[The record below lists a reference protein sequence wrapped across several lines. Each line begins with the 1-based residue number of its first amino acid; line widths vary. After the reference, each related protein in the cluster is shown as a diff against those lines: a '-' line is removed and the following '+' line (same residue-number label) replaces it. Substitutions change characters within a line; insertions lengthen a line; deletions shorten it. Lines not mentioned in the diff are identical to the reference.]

1 MEFEKIVKEILDG
14 ELDLSNFI
22 HLMNKTRD
30 FENLRRLFYVASKLR
45 DENIG
50 RELKLDG
57 FIYPVKP
64 CNLEKYC
71 LYCSNYVER
80 FRLKPLNAEEVQKAV
95 DFIKD
100 SGTKNLTLEGGTSK
114 DSSSNN
120 KILDFINIARKAG
133 LNVILDFY
141 PISPVE
147 LKLFRDAGVSE
158 IYASFELIDNFERF
172 KPGESLK
179 EREELAKEICRQ
191 KINLA
196 STVLI
201 GLPGTGPEEWIKT
214 LLYLKRYP
222 IKHCFISGFRPVLGT
237 PLENC
242 APALPTIIAKIV
254 AIARLIF
261 KDADIS
267 AGGSVGDPNSL
278 PLLLE
283 SGANRAYLGA
293 YVTRVRTSK
302 GFSDELESVFKTEYE
317 VKIQGELVFAN
328 PVPYV
333 YSICEDLGFE
343 VL

>member
-1 MEFEKIVKEILDG
+1 MEFEKIMKEILDG
-14 ELDLSNFI
+14 ELNSRYFI
-22 HLMNKTRD
+22 HLLNKTRD
-30 FENLRRLFYVASKLR
+30 FDNLRKLFHIASKLR
-45 DENIG
+45 DENTG

-57 FIYPVKP
+57 FIYPVKA

-80 FRLKPLNAEEVQKAV
+80 FRLKPLNTEEVQKAV
-95 DFIKD
+95 EFIKD

-114 DSSSNN
+114 DSSANI
-120 KILDFINIARKAG
+120 KILDFIKIAKKSG
-133 LNVILDFY
+133 LNVILDLY
-141 PISPVE
+141 PISPNE
-147 LKLFRDAGVSE
+147 LKMFREAGISE

-179 EREELAKEICRQ
+179 EREELAREICRQ

-214 LLYLKRYP
+214 LLYLRRYQ
-222 IKHCFISGFRPVLGT
+222 IKHCFISGFRPVMGT
-237 PLENC
+237 PLQNC
-242 APALPTIIAKIV
+242 ASSLPTTVAKVV

-261 KDADIS
+261 KEADIS

-283 SGANRAYLGA
+283 SGVNRAYLGA
-293 YVTRVRTSK
+293 YVTRIRSSK
-302 GFSDELESVFKTEYE
+302 GFADELESVFKPEYE
-317 VKIQGELVFAN
+317 VKIQEELVFAN